1 MRRTHGV
8 RIVVQLHIDPDPA
21 CMKIREI
28 CGICATKKPPRCIAA
43 GGGSV
48 LIAQGVY
55 ARVSILRNL

>member
-1 MRRTHGV
+1 MGELYLISENNQPSASVEGV
-8 RIVVQLHIDPDPA
+8 FYN
-21 CMKIREI
+21 
-28 CGICATKKPPRCIAA
+28 KPPRCIAA